1 MQTIFND
8 INNIFK
14 SITNKIYNETNIRNR
29 KISIEDILLY
39 RFKYS
44 QINKTKQNIVSEIN
58 FNNKKVIDI
67 TTFYRKEQVK
77 NTILT
82 HQHQEYHASYDTV
95 PCKYPY
101 QNDDQNKMYN
111 GKKKYTC
118 KKYQHTCHIG

>member
-58 FNNKKVIDI
+58 FNNKKVIDR
-67 TTFYRKEQVK
+67 TTFYRKDNNIPLKFYKYLFDSIK
-77 NTILT
+77 NFYNEKI
-82 HQHQEYHASYDTV
+82 
-95 PCKYPY
+95 K
-101 QNDDQNKMYN
+101 NKNKMDII
-111 GKKKYTC
+111 
-118 KKYQHTCHIG
+118 HILIIIYF

>member
-58 FNNKKVIDI
+58 FNNKKVIDR
-67 TTFYRKEQVK
+67 TTFYRKDNNIPLKFYKYLFDSIK
-77 NTILT
+77 NFYN
-82 HQHQEYHASYDTV
+82 E
-95 PCKYPY
+95 K
-101 QNDDQNKMYN
+101 NKFKGKN
-111 GKKKYTC
+111 GKILYLMKNIKNIL
-118 KKYQHTCHIG
+118 YQMMKIGN